1 MQKKKTKLAKRITAL
16 VMCTVLLATSLPF
29 ALAATA
35 GAYDPAPYWGDNSSE
50 GAFNV
55 TFVATINEDNSITV
69 SFPHANV
76 QKTYD
81 GAETK
86 YITAYIVTMT
96 EMRDDGTRTELFS
109 KAYDTASIVAA
120 MAVDYDLQLTIDAAT
135 IASVLPS
142 GYQAGARYDVA
153 LMAVDNEGW
162 ASDWAHTLA
171 NDTPYYNITANWAP
185 EENWVGREM
194 LNFESK
200 GTGRVDG
207 TPVSSTGSENRTDY
221 LQYGQS
227 QAMDANGKFA
237 EMGESGTNAY
247 RFWINSAYSG
257 TAYQFDTTWSR
268 EHYDFGNAQEVWF
281 YLDLSDVQFD
291 RISFNLRPN
300 NKDKYFWWDGSDGD
314 SYDVYGAL
322 FSTKSTGAGSNTAGV
337 KGGIYIQNAD
347 GMWEEIT
354 MTDGYVSGLGN
365 YEGYIRI
372 PVSYFLLQEDQ
383 YITGDNT
390 NVTKPNEV
398 GGTKSDANG
407 NAFTASHRFLQS
419 NNPNG
424 WTFNLA
430 DGSSAK
436 AEATTVD
443 YNTREHYEYTM
454 TVESLAA
461 YRMKVNPKGTPVNE
475 ALLIQN
481 IYIQWDYYSWKDAKT
496 YRRQRQIGWV
506 LHPDTMVTISDNED
520 GTKNYQID
528 RDNAPKA
535 INDMMSAGFEIDG
548 WSDDSVKK
556 SFYLDQ
562 VMFCQKTTG
571 SLVAGTDYD
580 AGTNAILSGC
590 TVQFPEE
597 TKGFSGDFGY
607 RVAKYY
613 DRTVEVPKSI
623 ANYILQY
630 CGEIPSLDDV
640 DPLNIIDSL
649 IAVYIDC
656 FPGCSTVAEAI
667 VSMETAYP
675 EAVARYNASKA
686 FVDKYVGSGSA
697 AKSYNAVAEFE
708 RGVEQLP
715 KVEFVDT
722 SSVELKTTLKEL
734 MALYQSF
741 NLGQFELLGK
751 EMEEKFL
758 TLYNLM
764 MGDEVKTGYSIGA
777 YPFISFNDFETNYTV
792 GQQSLKYYDDW
803 PDRQDS
809 RATDVN
815 NTKNLV
821 TYITSD
827 YLNHSFAIGWS
838 LADYRPTGDQT
849 FGNGGTGYFGRMD
862 AEISENGFN
871 NSQGLQVNLK
881 GDLNNSSGTAKYAVT
896 SVTYQ
901 GANAD
906 TWSNLPGLDLSALQ
920 LSSSSDGTD
929 TTDDTRYAGSL
940 PNSFVMYIDYTDV
953 QNLCMTLKFICE
965 DSSGKDVNFY
975 YCAGRSSSASQRIYQ
990 LDDSGDWI
998 SVELSNAPDENLSV
1012 GGTNY
1017 SGACTIMPDD
1027 GKNHL
1032 QNYKGFIRIP
1042 LSKFRTPTKS
1052 GSVTTGAKYLDSEL
1066 ENYKIKQVK
1075 VGFWDFTGENVG
1087 KTVTIDAM
1095 GFTYDPACTN
1105 RKITDA
1111 DAIKSKL
1118 NADNTDNSITV
1129 TNMDEYFKV
1138 KTNDSS
1144 DFERL
1149 VSELSPYVG
1158 ESVFKTDYEACK
1170 TAYNNLSA
1178 YQKAHPD
1185 VARAYNELTTTYKP
1199 LYDDYAT
1206 EMAKEAWAPDT
1217 RFDTD
1222 IELTQAIEAL
1232 DDKAKNADVISDGK
1246 KLVTPYD
1253 YASGTID
1260 YSALGIADAA
1270 AAEDI
1275 VAMYEKGYMRSAASV
1290 KASISEENLTAL
1302 KNAYAAAKRILEL
1315 TDDMTEA
1322 QIFRNQVAA
1331 LYETDT
1337 EGLTADP
1344 TIKYIRYANTD
1355 IDIALQQFNDMSVF
1369 AKAMV
1374 TNATSSELA
1383 GFAKMYNA
1391 VKAVQRNATEK
1402 LQPDGS
1408 TSPGGIVQYVERIN
1422 TSYAYASPLITAKAP
1437 LDSLANL
1444 QEIEYCLAQY
1454 EALLPR
1460 YFQVKELSQAYAALA
1475 KLFPV
1480 AEVTAKDAATG
1491 GTDITATGAALN
1503 NGGNETVTVYADMS
1517 YVAARLNHT
1526 VTLKA
1531 VSDLKLTQIA
1541 GEAYT
1546 ALNSF
1551 AVDGMT
1557 ADTELTLGNFLNS
1570 GTNTL
1575 SRVPIQVSVDSTTA
1589 ANVTKGATYKGAIT
1603 LNVYD
1608 TDNIADGVI
1617 YTVDVPVI
1625 FTSTDGPDPHVDTYT
1640 VTYPAEIPVKWNDS
1654 SARDASYSVTCDLE
1668 TGAKLDVQVTN
1679 DGTKKMSA
1687 EGTSAQL
1694 TYTPTNFGAAE
1705 TFTGTNTD
1713 ITPTNKPTIAVSG
1726 WSSVPVG
1733 AYKTTLTYTVTY
1745 TPAP

>member
-1 MQKKKTKLAKRITAL
+1 MQKKSIKIGKSITAL
-16 VMCTVLLATSLPF
+16 IMCLVLLVSSLPF

-35 GAYDPAPYWGDNSSE
+35 GAYDPAPYWGEDSSE
-50 GAFNV
+50 GAFTVN
-55 TFVATINEDNSITV
+55 FVATVNADNSITV
-69 SFPHANV
+69 SFPHANA

-81 GAETK
+81 GADTK
-86 YITAYIVTMT
+86 YIASYIVMIT
-96 EMRDDGTRTELFS
+96 EMQSNGTRTVLLQ

-120 MAVDYDLQLTIDAAT
+120 MAADYDLQLTVDAAT

-142 GYQAGARYDVA
+142 GYQVGARYDVA

-171 NDTPYYNITANWAP
+171 SETPYYNITENWAP
-185 EENWVGREM
+185 EEDWVGREM
-194 LNFESK
+194 LNFEAK
-200 GTGRVDG
+200 GSWKVGGVS
-207 TPVSSTGSENRTDY
+207 PSSTGSENSADY

-227 QAMDANGKFA
+227 QAIDANGKFTA
-237 EMGESGTNAY
+237 MGESGTNAY

-257 TAYQFDTTWSR
+257 TAYSFDTSWSR

-281 YLDLSDVQFD
+281 YLDLSDVELD

-300 NKDKYFWWDGSDGD
+300 NKDKYYWWDGTDGD
-314 SYDVYGAL
+314 GWDAYGVL
-322 FSTKSTGAGSNTAGV
+322 FSTKSTGADSNTAGE
-337 KGGIYIQNAD
+337 KGDVYIQNAD

-354 MTDGYVSGLGN
+354 MTDGYVSGLGG
-365 YEGYIRI
+365 YKGYIRI

-390 NVTKPNEV
+390 NVTNPSAVE
-398 GGTKSDANG
+398 GSKSDAKG

-430 DGSSAK
+430 DGSSAT
-436 AEATTVD
+436 AEATTVE
-443 YNTREHYEYTM
+443 YGTREDYADTM

-481 IYIQWDYYSWKDAKT
+481 VYIQWNGSWSVSDARY

-506 LHPDTMVTISDNED
+506 LAPGTTATVTDNAD
-520 GTKNYQID
+520 GSKNYQID
-528 RDNAPKA
+528 RENAPKA

-562 VMFCQKTTG
+562 VIFCQKTTD

-580 AGTNAILSGC
+580 ASTNAISSTC
-590 TVQFPEE
+590 AVQFPTE
-597 TKGFSGDFGY
+597 TGGFSGDYGY
-607 RVAKYY
+607 RIAKYY

-623 ANYILQY
+623 AEYILTY
-630 CGEIPSLDDV
+630 CGDIPSLDDV
-640 DPLNIIDSL
+640 DALNMIDSL
-649 IAVYIDC
+649 IEVYIDC

-667 VSMETAYP
+667 ASMETAYP
-675 EAVARYNASKA
+675 EAVARYTASKA
-686 FVDKYVGSGSA
+686 FMEKYVGSGSA

-715 KVEFVDT
+715 KVEFADT
-722 SSVELKTTLKEL
+722 SSTELKTTLKEL

-777 YPFISFNDFETNYTV
+777 YPFIPFNDFETNYTV
-792 GQQSLKYYDDW
+792 GQRSLKYYDDW
-803 PDRQDS
+803 PTRQDNV
-809 RATDVN
+809 AADVN

-821 TYITSD
+821 SYTTSEYKSHTTD
-827 YLNHSFAIGWS
+827 FSIGWEVTS
-838 LADYRPTGDQT
+838 YTPSS
-849 FGNGGTGYFGRMD
+849 GNKLGEDGETYYSWMD
-862 AEISENGFN
+862 AEITDSGFN
-871 NSQGLQVNLK
+871 RSKGVTAILN
-881 GDLNNSSGTAKYAVT
+881 GDLNNSGSSKKYAVV

-901 GANAD
+901 GANAN
-906 TWSNLPGLDLSALQ
+906 TWSELPGLDLSALY
-920 LSSSSDGTD
+920 LDGTSTKSDGKDSTN
-929 TTDDTRYAGSL
+929 DTRYGSAY
-940 PNSFVMYIDYTDV
+940 PNSFVMYLDYSDV
-953 QNLCMTLKFICE
+953 QDLAMNIRLICE
-965 DSSGKDVNFY
+965 DKSTGNDVVFY
-975 YCAGRSSSASQRIYQ
+975 YCAGRTSSASQRIYQ
-990 LDDSGDWI
+990 LDENGEWEA
-998 SVELSNAPDENLSV
+998 VELSLAPDEETIISAWA
-1012 GGTNY
+1012 GC
-1017 SGACTIMPDD
+1017 STIMP
-1027 GKNHL
+1027 GENNNL
-1032 QNYKGFIRIP
+1032 QNYQGFIQIP
-1042 LSKFRTPTKS
+1042 LSKFRLAN
-1052 GSVTTGAKYLDSEL
+1052 GSSPYYFDNEL
-1066 ENYKIKQVK
+1066 QNYTVKQVK
-1075 VGFWDFTGENVG
+1075 VAFWDFTGGNVG
-1087 KTVTIDAM
+1087 KSVTIDAM
-1095 GFTYDPACTN
+1095 GFTYDPSCTS
-1105 RKITDA
+1105 RTMSA
-1111 DAIKSKL
+1111 DAIKAEL
-1118 NADNTDNSITV
+1118 NSDNGITV

-1144 DFERL
+1144 NFERM

-1158 ESVFKTDYEACK
+1158 EGVFKTNYEACE

-1185 VARAYNELTTTYKP
+1185 VVRAYNELTTTYKP

-1232 DDKAKNADVISDGK
+1232 DDKAKNADVTSDGK
-1246 KLVTPYD
+1246 QLVTPYD

-1275 VAMYEKGYMRSAASV
+1275 VAMYEKGYMRSSDSV

-1322 QIFRNQVAA
+1322 QSFRDQVAA
-1331 LYETDT
+1331 LYEADT
-1337 EGLTADP
+1337 GGLTADP
-1344 TIKYIRYANTD
+1344 SIKYISCTNTN
-1355 IDIALQQFNDMSVF
+1355 IDTTLQQFNDMSVF

-1374 TNATSSELA
+1374 TNATSPELA
-1383 GFAKMYNA
+1383 SFAKMYNA
-1391 VKAVQRNATEK
+1391 VKAIGRNATEK

-1408 TSPGGIVQYVERIN
+1408 TALGGIVQYTNRIDA
-1422 TSYAYASPLITAKAP
+1422 SYAYASPLIAAKAP
-1437 LDSLANL
+1437 LDDVDKLK
-1444 QEIEYCLAQY
+1444 EIEYCLGQY

-1460 YFQVKELSQAYAALA
+1460 YFQVKELSEAYAALA

-1491 GTDITATGAALN
+1491 GNDITATGAALD
-1503 NGGNETVTVYADMS
+1503 NGGKETVTVYADMS
-1517 YVAARLNHT
+1517 YVAARYNHT

-1531 VSDLKLTQIA
+1531 VSDLKLTQTA
-1541 GEAYT
+1541 GEEYT
-1546 ALNSF
+1546 ALNAF

-1557 ADTELTLGNFLNS
+1557 ADTELTLGTFLNS

-1575 SRVPIQVSVDSTTA
+1575 SRVPIEVSVDSATA
-1589 ANVTKGATYKGAIT
+1589 ANVTKGATYEGSIT

-1608 TDNIADGVI
+1608 SDNIEGGVI
-1617 YTVDVPVI
+1617 YTVDVPVT

-1640 VTYPAEIPVKWNDS
+1640 VTYPAEISVDWNDS
-1654 SARDASYSVTCDLE
+1654 SAKDASYSVTCDLAA
-1668 TGAKLDVQVTN
+1668 GAKLDVLVTN
-1679 DGTKKMSA
+1679 DGTNQMSA

-1713 ITPTNKPTIAVSG
+1713 ITPTNKPTVAVSG

-1733 AYKTTLTYTVTY
+1733 AYKTTLTYTVSY